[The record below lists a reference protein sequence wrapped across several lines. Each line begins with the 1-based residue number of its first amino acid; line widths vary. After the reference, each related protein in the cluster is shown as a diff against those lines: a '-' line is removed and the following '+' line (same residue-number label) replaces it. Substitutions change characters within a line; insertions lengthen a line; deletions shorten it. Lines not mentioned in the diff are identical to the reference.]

1 MTTAARRLHLCSG
14 SHPSV
19 PQPPQGG
26 ADLLEQSP
34 KRQRFAA
41 SSRRSGLGREVVVH
55 WRELP
60 EALGLT
66 DREIV
71 SFVGGGGKTTGLFAL
86 AATRSGPTVVT
97 TTTKMGRDRTGG
109 LPVLIARPMP
119 RLPLLPKRARSSCGA
134 TPTKAA
140 PPVSRSMPVPAT
152 SILSTRWLWRPTGR
166 DDDPS
171 RPHSITNR
179 WSRPPP
185 QPWLRA
191 AAWLPSTHRSAKV
204 PSP

>member
-1 MTTAARRLHLCSG
+1 MRWRPADDSTTVAMRESTVLLPSGRRSSSMPAVSSRSASEAMTVSASAPAMTAPSSPPQAAAKTVRATSTAARGRKRRRGVHEDGRLTAPAPMTTATRRLHRSSG
-14 SHPSV
+14 SHRSV

-71 SFVGGGGKTTGLFAL
+71 SFVGGGGKTTASSPL
-86 AATRSGPTVVT
+86 
-97 TTTKMGRDRTGG
+97 
-109 LPVLIARPMP
+109 P
-119 RLPLLPKRARSSCGA
+119 RLDPAR
-134 TPTKAA
+134 
-140 PPVSRSMPVPAT
+140 RS
-152 SILSTRWLWRPTGR
+152 
-166 DDDPS
+166 
-171 RPHSITNR
+171 
-179 WSRPPP
+179 SRPPP
-185 QPWLRA
+185 RWA
-191 AAWLPSTHRSAKV
+191 ATAPAAFRC
-204 PSP
+204 